1 MSHSDNTNLSQW
13 NLEAVPKS
21 AQCKLE
27 FPLGETEVY
36 TCTEVPDSSMYLVQ
50 KAKFMVTKNL
60 SLDKVVSDLDMAADL
75 IYLAYNATAG
85 FAVTASVSKRQF
97 DLASLCDKSYIA
109 MNAFQQ
115 NCTNVLSLI
124 TEAFSQILD
133 LHENQALRVFQSC
146 AEYASQ
152 MSSDCDSL
160 ATSFGSLKDDI
171 VSDVRTVEEQIS
183 KEEELIASLT
193 DTIDSVDANLAQQK
207 QIRNQLKTTIGH
219 LQQAIEDETA
229 RQETESNRE
238 FAAAI
243 VKVAANAI
251 SAGLGGFSEGISDT
265 SNERG
270 NSKKDGANTGIPDPK
285 NTVSQHEKSKTTTSS
300 TNTPTKTENPQ
311 IAEAKKDVD
320 AKQNIVIQQK
330 TVVNMASQRVKADQE
345 VVNSMTN
352 DAEKRFAQETLD
364 DDEKRLKA
372 EQDRLKQVQGELS
385 KAEDKLKSLQASE
398 EHTTGDTTGDK
409 DSGKGQ
415 DALPNSTLTDVRIA
429 LIGQKRQDEAL
440 EQEAIE
446 KIGVLNG
453 QLAVAHE
460 QESLAHSAVIALQ
473 IAIWAMVRIFNA
485 LQSAKMFWDSMSK
498 YCEGLG
504 SNQIGRIVA
513 ADMKIPETVRTTV
526 YHSVTF
532 LRPAIWCVVQWK
544 ALENVCSEY
553 KLAAEG
559 VSSKVNMNISNTL
572 STGEAMAALPR
583 LQADMQGKL
592 DEQAKAAAKYDTEL
606 SILQHR
612 LEQGVRLPVSASA

>member
-1 MSHSDNTNLSQW
+1 MSHSDSTKLSQW
-13 NLEAVPKS
+13 NLEAVPNS
-21 AQCKLE
+21 AKCKLE
-27 FPLGETEVY
+27 LPLGKTEVY
-36 TCTEVPDSSMYLVQ
+36 TCNEVPDSSMYLVQ

-60 SLDKVVSDLDMAADL
+60 SLDKVVTDLDMAADL

-97 DLASLCDKSYIA
+97 DLASLCNKSYIA

-115 NCTNVLSLI
+115 NCTNVLSMI
-124 TEAFSQILD
+124 TDAFSQILD
-133 LHENQALRVFQSC
+133 LRENQALIVFQSC
-146 AEYASQ
+146 AEYAGK
-152 MSSDCDSL
+152 MSNDCDSL

-171 VSDVRTVEEQIS
+171 VSDAKTVEEQIS
-183 KEEELIASLT
+183 KEEVLITSLT
-193 DTIDSVDANLAQQK
+193 DTIASVDSNLAQQK
-207 QIRNQLKTTIGH
+207 QIRDQLKSTIGH

-229 RQETESNRE
+229 RQEAESDRE

-251 SAGLGGFSEGISDT
+251 SAGLGSFSEGISDT

-270 NSKKDGANTGIPDPK
+270 NSKVDGANTGIPDPK
-285 NTVSQHEKSKTTTSS
+285 NTVSQPDKSKTTTSS

-330 TVVNMASQRVKADQE
+330 TVVNMASQRVEADQE

-364 DDEKRLKA
+364 DGEKRLKA
-372 EQDRLKQVQGELS
+372 EQDRLKQVQGELA

-409 DSGKGQ
+409 ERGKGQ
-415 DALPNSTLTDVRIA
+415 DALPNSTSTDVRIA

-440 EQEAIE
+440 EQEAIV

-485 LQSAKMFWDSMSK
+485 LQSAKMFWDSMSQ
-498 YCEGLG
+498 YCKRLG
-504 SNQIGRIVA
+504 SNQIGSIVD
-513 ADMKIPETVRTTV
+513 ADMNIPEKVRTTV

-544 ALENVCSEY
+544 ALENVCLEY
-553 KLAAEG
+553 KQAAEG
-559 VSSKVNMNISNTL
+559 VSSKVNMNISDTL
-572 STGEAMAALPR
+572 STREAMAALPQ

-612 LEQGVRLPVSASA
+612 LEQGGPLPVSTST